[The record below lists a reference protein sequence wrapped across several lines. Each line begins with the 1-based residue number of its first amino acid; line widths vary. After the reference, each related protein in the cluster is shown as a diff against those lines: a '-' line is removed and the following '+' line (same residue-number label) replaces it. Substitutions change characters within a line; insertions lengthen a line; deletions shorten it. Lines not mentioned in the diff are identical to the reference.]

1 VKNLLG
7 RLETHHEGVLQA
19 TSEAFQSLLEA
30 EKKDRAVLQASIK
43 ALQSLLEAE
52 KKYREELQKRAGA
65 QESVNL
71 TMETSFSDDAAAV
84 VAFAR
89 TSKEKEHSDR
99 KRKKSKHNEQSLE
112 ESLAFIV
119 QGIAIVNPIWRVTFF
134 EFSSPEDAVRFWQA
148 VCKST
153 LWSNYSLKQMQS
165 CQGNPARKVLMSLG
179 YTDAPW
185 DCRRTK
191 TPLTLASCRGSLA
204 DAASDDAAEWMKKM
218 QWHWNMSQALRNCY
232 WFCNRS
238 MQKNTSKLLEYS
250 FAELLQPEP
259 AQANNMSICAEQN
272 PFSFVNEENIKEL
285 HKDTF
290 CFEKDIVGRAGVLQ
304 QIVFLSETLHQFVQ
318 TGAIVN
324 LKYHVSRPDSGELR
338 VALENFCS
346 PAMLPSADAPAA
358 ATSGSLYVAAPP
370 PPAES

>member
-1 VKNLLG
+1 VKSLLR

-19 TSEAFQSLLEA
+19 TSKAFQSLLEA
-30 EKKDRAVLQASIK
+30 EKKDRAVLQATSK
-43 ALQSLLEAE
+43 AFQSLLEAE
-52 KKYREELQKRAGA
+52 KKDREELQKRAGA

-84 VAFAR
+84 DAFAR
-89 TSKEKEHSDR
+89 DSNEKEYYDWANSAR
-99 KRKKSKHNEQSLE
+99 KRKKSKRNEHSLE
-112 ESLAFIV
+112 DASAFV
-119 QGIAIVNPIWRVTFF
+119 ERGIATVTPIWRVTFF
-134 EFSSPEDAVRFWQA
+134 EFSSPEAAVQFWQV

-191 TPLTLASCRGSLA
+191 TPPQQA
-204 DAASDDAAEWMKKM
+204 DSASDDAAEWMKKM

-238 MQKNTSKLLEYS
+238 MQTNTSKLLEYS

-304 QIVFLSETLHQFVQ
+304 QIVFLSETLHEFVKA
-318 TGAIVN
+318 GSIVN

-338 VALENFCS
+338 VALQNFCRT
-346 PAMLPSADAPAA
+346 PAMVPSADAPAA

>member
-1 VKNLLG
+1 M
-7 RLETHHEGVLQA
+7 LQA
-19 TSEAFQSLLEA
+19 TSKAFQSLLEAEQKDRAVLQANKKAFQSLLEA
-30 EKKDRAVLQASIK
+30 EKKD
-43 ALQSLLEAE
+43 
-52 KKYREELQKRAGA
+52 REELQKRAGA

-71 TMETSFSDDAAAV
+71 TMQTSLSDDAAAV
-84 VAFAR
+84 DAFAR
-89 TSKEKEHSDR
+89 DSKEKEYYDWANSAK
-99 KRKKSKHNEQSLE
+99 KRKISKHYEQSLE
-112 ESLAFIV
+112 ESLAFVV
-119 QGIAIVNPIWRVTFF
+119 QGFAIVNPIWRVTFF
-134 EFSSPEDAVRFWQA
+134 QFSSPQAAVGFWQV
-148 VCKST
+148 VCQST
-153 LWSNYSLKQMQS
+153 LWSNYSPKQMQS

-191 TPLTLASCRGSLA
+191 TPLTLAGCRGSLA

-232 WFCNRS
+232 WFSNRS

-272 PFSFVNEENIKEL
+272 TFSFVKQENIKEL

-304 QIVFLSETLHQFVQ
+304 QIVFLSKTLHEFVQ
-318 TGAIVN
+318 TGAIVD

-338 VALENFCS
+338 VALQNFCRT

>member
-1 VKNLLG
+1 LEVKNLLG
-7 RLETHHEGVLQA
+7 RVETHHEGVLQA
-19 TSEAFQSLLEA
+19 TSKAFQSLLEA
-30 EKKDRAVLQASIK
+30 EKKD
-43 ALQSLLEAE
+43 
-52 KKYREELQKRAGA
+52 REELQKRAGA

-71 TMETSFSDDAAAV
+71 TMETSLSDDAAAV

-89 TSKEKEHSDR
+89 NSKEKEYSDR

-112 ESLAFIV
+112 ESSYFVV
-119 QGIAIVNPIWRVTFF
+119 QGIAIFNPIWRATFF
-134 EFSSPEDAVRFWQA
+134 QFSSPEAAVGFWQV
-148 VCKST
+148 VCQST

-191 TPLTLASCRGSLA
+191 TPLTLAGCRGSLA

-238 MQKNTSKLLEYS
+238 MEKNTSKLLEYA

-259 AQANNMSICAEQN
+259 SQANNMSICAEQN
-272 PFSFVNEENIKEL
+272 PFSFVNQENIKEL

-338 VALENFCS
+338 VALENFCRS
-346 PAMLPSADAPAA
+346 PAMLPSAAAPAA
-358 ATSGSLYVAAPP
+358 ATSGSPFMEEPP
-370 PPAES
+370 PPPQT